1 VESRKPEPDPPDPD
15 PSGTPWTLIA
25 FASATLIVVGA
36 VALLARTD
44 DAWGVVF
51 AMALLIALLAIV
63 LWVLEI
69 DLRGPSVAVRR
80 SRARRGRARPD
91 IPQAWSGPPA
101 ERRVLLVA
109 SEPVDEARLSCI
121 LDGARASTAVLVIAP
136 ALHRTRLRYWVSDS
150 DEAIEHARGVQ
161 EATVR
166 ALQRENV
173 PSSGHVG
180 SPDPLAAIADALRF
194 FDADRIALALHTR
207 GPHRYRE
214 RDLRAE
220 VEHRFERPVI
230 ALEPR
235 AA

>member
-1 VESRKPEPDPPDPD
+1 METRKPEPDPPGADPR
-15 PSGTPWTLIA
+15 GTPWTLIA
-25 FASATLIVVGA
+25 FASATLVTVGA
-36 VALLARTD
+36 VVALARTD

-51 AMALLIALLAIV
+51 AMVLLIALLAIV
-63 LWVLEI
+63 LWVLEVQI
-69 DLRGPSVAVRR
+69 GGPGVAVRR
-80 SRARRGRARPD
+80 PPDRPARPGV
-91 IPQAWSGPPA
+91 PQAWSGPPA

-121 LDGARASTAVLVIAP
+121 LDGARARTTVLVVAP

-166 ALQRENV
+166 ALQREDV

-214 RDLRAE
+214 RDLRTE

-235 AA
+235 GS

>member
-1 VESRKPEPDPPDPD
+1 
-15 PSGTPWTLIA
+15 
-25 FASATLIVVGA
+25 
-36 VALLARTD
+36 
-44 DAWGVVF
+44 
-51 AMALLIALLAIV
+51 
-63 LWVLEI
+63 VLEI
-69 DLRGPSVAVRR
+69 QIGGPRMAVRR
-80 SRARRGRARPD
+80 EPARPARTARPGV
-91 IPQAWSGPPA
+91 PQAWSGPPA
-101 ERRVLLVA
+101 DRRVLLVA
-109 SEPVDEARLSCI
+109 SEPVDEARLSRI
-121 LDGARASTAVLVIAP
+121 LDGPRARTTVLVVAP

-166 ALQRENV
+166 ALQREDV

-180 SPDPLAAIADALRF
+180 SSDPLAAIADALRF

-235 AA
+235 GS